1 MVKNTN
7 IFARLDPLQKERV
20 IRALRKNK
28 HIVGYLGD
36 GINDALALKNS
47 DVGISVN
54 NAADIAKE
62 SADIILLRKSLMVL
76 KDGVIEGR
84 KTFGNI
90 LKYVKMGSSSN
101 FGNML
106 SMTGGSIF
114 LPFLPMLP
122 IQILLNNFLYDVSQT
137 ALPTDEVDSEYI
149 TKARPWNVDYIKK
162 FMVVI
167 GPISSLYDFITY
179 GVMLFVFNTLNNPN
193 LFHTGWFIESLCTQT
208 LVVYII
214 RTGKIP
220 FVESRPSKSLI
231 FTSLLIVG
239 IGIFIPFSPFAR
251 AFGFVAPPAF
261 YFLLL
266 FIMLITYLLLV
277 QLVKSWFIKRYG
289 YE

>member
-1 MVKNTN
+1 
-7 IFARLDPLQKERV
+7 
-20 IRALRKNK
+20 
-28 HIVGYLGD
+28 
-36 GINDALALKNS
+36 
-47 DVGISVN
+47 VGISVN

-114 LPFLPMLP
+114 LPFLPMEP
-122 IQILLNNFLYDVSQT
+122 IQIILNNFLYDLSQV
-137 ALPTDEVDSEYI
+137 ALPTDEVDREYI
-149 TKARPWNVDYIKK
+149 LKARPWNVNYIKK
-162 FMVVI
+162 FMVII
-167 GPISSLYDFITY
+167 GPISSLYDFLTFGI
-179 GVMLFVFNTLNNPN
+179 MLFVFNVHASPIELAP

-208 LVVYII
+208 LVIYII

-220 FVESRPSKSLI
+220 FIESRPSKLLMLTSISIVTAAILI
-231 FTSLLIVG
+231 T
-239 IGIFIPFSPFAR
+239 FSPLAKS
-251 AFGFVAPPAF
+251 FGFVALPPL
-261 YFLLL
+261 YFKIL
-266 FIMLITYLLLV
+266 FFMVVTYLLLV
-277 QLVKSWFIKRYG
+277 QFVKSWFIKRYG